1 MKIYTRITNGKME
14 PASVQLLVAEL
25 ARHESKDICIT
36 VERKRKKR
44 SLSQNAYYWGIVIP
58 ACKAILE
65 EYGNDVDDEETHSFL
80 KEHVGKLTG
89 SVVDGKGRRAITKSS
104 ASLSTAE
111 FEQYI
116 LRVTVWAATEGVV
129 IQSPN
134 EHLAPP
140 IEVYDGRLHG

>member
-1 MKIYTRITNGKME
+1 MKIYTRISNGKME
-14 PASVQLLVAEL
+14 PASVQLLVSEL
-25 ARHESKDICIT
+25 GRHENKDICIT

-58 ACKAILE
+58 ACRAILE

-80 KEHVGKLTG
+80 KEHVGKLTS
-89 SVVDGKGRRAITKSS
+89 SVVDGKGRKAITKSS
-104 ASLSTAE
+104 AALSTAE

-134 EHLAPP
+134 EHLTPP

>member
-1 MKIYTRITNGKME
+1 MKIYTRITSGKMQPE
-14 PASVQLLVAEL
+14 VVQAIVAEL
-25 ARHESKDICIT
+25 SRHNEKDICVTI
-36 VERKRKKR
+36 ERKRKKR
-44 SLSQNAYYWGIVIP
+44 SLSQNSYYWGIVIP
-58 ACKAILE
+58 SCRAILE
-65 EYGNDVDDEETHSFL
+65 EYGNEVDDEETHSFL

-129 IQSPN
+129 IPSPN
-134 EHLAPP
+134 EHLTPP
-140 IEVYDGRLHG
+140 IEVYDGIRN

>member
-1 MKIYTRITNGKME
+1 MKIYTRVTNG
-14 PASVQLLVAEL
+14 QLSDEAELQFVAEL
-25 ARHESKDICIT
+25 AHHDEKDICIT

-58 ACKAILE
+58 ACRGILE
-65 EYGNDVDDEETHSFL
+65 EYGNEVDDEETHSFL
-80 KEHVGKLTG
+80 KEHVGKLTS
-89 SVVDGKGRRAITKSS
+89 SVVDGRGRKAITKSS
-104 ASLSTAE
+104 AALSTAE

-134 EHLAPP
+134 EHLTPP
-140 IEVYDGRLHG
+140 PEAY